1 MSITEPQYKLK
12 GITTEHPSITT
23 LAGNLN
29 LVKHPSG
36 GYFAETDRPTETSST
51 FTTLLDDKV
60 DRNASSLIHFM
71 MTCESPRG
79 QMHTNVLS
87 RTIHILQ
94 HGRGKYV
101 LIHPDNRIETFIV
114 GFNAE
119 KGERTQWVVEPGVYK
134 GCVLLPLTEGAEES
148 NQDILWVSEVVVP
161 GFDFQDMKFLDKGKL
176 SEKVGEEKAV
186 EMEFLL

>member
-1 MSITEPQYKLK
+1 
-12 GITTEHPSITT
+12 
-23 LAGNLN
+23 
-29 LVKHPSG
+29 
-36 GYFAETDRPTETSST
+36 
-51 FTTLLDDKV
+51 
-60 DRNASSLIHFM
+60 
-71 MTCESPRG
+71 
-79 QMHTNVLS
+79 MHTNVLS

-94 HGRGKYV
+94 RGRGKYV